1 MRYNADSD
9 WLPMIC
15 FSEVEFLLQDFDVMN
30 FCVSQNRTSWFTQV
44 LVCSRMILDE
54 DGREI
59 VGQVVM
65 LGKEVKRRIQG
76 KSEIVEVMNSE
87 EDRVKALGK
96 YFDMHLRVGE
106 IEGIRGLAS
115 ELK

>member
-1 MRYNADSD
+1 MFAHG
-9 WLPMIC
+9 L
-15 FSEVEFLLQDFDVMN
+15 
-30 FCVSQNRTSWFTQV
+30 
-44 LVCSRMILDE
+44 
-54 DGREI
+54 GRGWSGDCRAGCY
-59 VGQVVM
+59 V
-65 LGKEVKRRIQG
+65 GKEVKRRIQG